1 MARQYI
7 SFNSR
12 ILHSVAGSLYSL
24 GKWGQTEEIEINVSV
39 SCSLEH
45 MLTEW
50 NGRWKHPHEWMFS
63 LSPYPQLS
71 ALSWIHVKLHVFRIQ
86 GCFITLPVFFVA
98 MWVLE
103 SKARPWIQISGSH
116 RFWKMIKFGQH
127 PLGFILCQFF
137 FFFFAG
143 RCSLKLSPNLSY
155 LPVLI
160 SAKSWQSSGLK
171 QQGSH
176 ILLARFIWE

>member
-24 GKWGQTEEIEINVSV
+24 GKWGQTGKIEINVSV

-45 MLTEW
+45 MFTEW

-127 PLGFILCQFF
+127 PEGFILCQVFF
-137 FFFFAG
+137 FFLQGNAALNCLLTLVIYQSSSQPRAG
-143 RCSLKLSPNLSY
+143 RA
-155 LPVLI
+155 V
-160 SAKSWQSSGLK
+160 
-171 QQGSH
+171 GSNSR
-176 ILLARFIWE
+176 AATFC

>member
-137 FFFFAG
+137 FFFLQGDAALNCLLTLVIYQSSSQPRAG
-143 RCSLKLSPNLSY
+143 RA
-155 LPVLI
+155 V
-160 SAKSWQSSGLK
+160 
-171 QQGSH
+171 GSNSR
-176 ILLARFIWE
+176 AATFC